1 MATLKYRNPDT
12 NQFEKL
18 DFEDKTYTHIQA
30 SALATWDI
38 VHNLGKMPSI
48 TIINSANELSF
59 GNIEYIDNNRLRI
72 NFSAAISGKAI
83 LN

>member
-1 MATLKYRNPDT
+1 MATLKFRNPDT
-12 NQFEKL
+12 NQFEEL
-18 DFEDKTYTHIQA
+18 ELGDKTYTHIQA

-38 VHNLGKMPSI
+38 THNLGKMPSI
-48 TIINSANELSF
+48 TILNSANELSF